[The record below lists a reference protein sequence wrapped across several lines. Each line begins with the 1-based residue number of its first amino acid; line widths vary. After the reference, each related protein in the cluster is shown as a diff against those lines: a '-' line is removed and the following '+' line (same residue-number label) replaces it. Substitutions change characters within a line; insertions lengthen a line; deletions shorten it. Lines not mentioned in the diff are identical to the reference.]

1 MTQRRRRAAPSSHY
15 GRAGSSYGRRPA
27 GKHSAAARRRRR
39 RKRILKA
46 LAAWAVCIL
55 VMAGVA
61 AGTVRLV
68 RTVTT
73 GKRTSLRQ
81 EGLEKMAQGD
91 YSGAI
96 ASFDAALEKAGEKA
110 VEFNTDV
117 LCYRAEAEQRLKDYQ
132 AAAYTYRLLMD
143 MDPDQAASYGYLEAV
158 CLGASGEGEQ
168 AYEAYQKAR
177 QNDQGEERAPGWLE
191 GLLAAGGACVSS
203 GAYERAMALYEEALG
218 EGAENGQIY
227 NQMGLCQM
235 AAEDYEGARDSFD
248 KGYELASSQTGS
260 QAGRVPEEDE
270 DSGEDKTEEG
280 SAGLEDLLETGG
292 EQARTA
298 LLKELSFNRAA
309 VREYLGHYDEALR
322 LFEDYV
328 SAYGADERAQHEID
342 FLETR
347 V

>member
-158 CLGASGEGEQ
+158 CLG
-168 AYEAYQKAR
+168 
-177 QNDQGEERAPGWLE
+177 EERAPGWQE

-260 QAGRVPEEDE
+260 QAGRVPEEEE

-309 VREYLGHYDEALR
+309 VREYLGYYDEALR